1 MTQGLP
7 LEERRQRLQA
17 VVQAEV
23 VRGARIESQTDTL
36 AVIVHGGRVN
46 HLLHFLIGVF
56 TFGGWWLVWLLLA
69 ILGGEKRYLI
79 TVDESGN
86 VSTRR
91 AR

>member
-1 MTQGLP
+1 MTQGLSA
-7 LEERRQRLQA
+7 EDRRARLQA
-17 VVQAEV
+17 VIQAEI
-23 VRGARIESQTDTL
+23 VRGARVESQTDTL
-36 AVIVHGGRVN
+36 VVIVHGRRVN

-56 TFGGWWLVWLLLA
+56 TIGMWWFVWLLLA

-79 TVDESGN
+79 AVDEQDN

>member
-1 MTQGLP
+1 MTQSLP

-36 AVIVHGGRVN
+36 AVIVHGRRVN
-46 HLLHFLIGVF
+46 HLLHFLVGVF
-56 TFGGWWLVWLLLA
+56 TIGAWWFIWLLLA
-69 ILGGEKRYLI
+69 VLGGEKRYLI
-79 TVDESGN
+79 AVDDHGN

>member
-1 MTQGLP
+1 MTQSLSM
-7 LEERRQRLQA
+7 EERRQRLQA

-23 VRGARIESQTDTL
+23 LRGARIESQTDTL
-36 AVIVHGGRVN
+36 VVIVHGHRVN

-56 TFGGWWLVWLLLA
+56 TIGAWWFVWLLLV

-79 TVDESGN
+79 AVDERGN
-86 VSTRR
+86 VSTSR